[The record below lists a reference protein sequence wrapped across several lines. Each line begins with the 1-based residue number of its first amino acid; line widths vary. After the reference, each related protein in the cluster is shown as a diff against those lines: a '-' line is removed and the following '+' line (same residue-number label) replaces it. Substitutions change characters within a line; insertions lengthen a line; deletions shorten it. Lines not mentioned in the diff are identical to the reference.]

1 MSAKPRRK
9 TEVFP
14 KSRVT
19 IATAF
24 DYRPRMIF
32 NFRTVTGTLA
42 CACLC
47 ASAVAEEATLT
58 KEAMAEAM
66 RTDDFSIPLPAEL
79 MASLEKQGK
88 LDWSAKFRP
97 PIPTNFSSRAQL
109 ALNLGS
115 LVADGF
121 IAVQAEDTTQVRNLS
136 KDILQ
141 VAKNLGVS
149 KDVLMRGSS
158 IMDFADRKQ
167 WDQLKEEL
175 EATQNEVKESM
186 HGSKDGDLVTL
197 VTAGAWARGVDVISS
212 YIAEHYSET
221 SAKILRQPAI
231 VSYLNKKLDAL
242 PDKLRD
248 DPKVKMV
255 RTKMIQMELIVS
267 FPRDK
272 APAVAEVKNLATLA
286 RDLVDDIS
294 RKDSK

>member
-1 MSAKPRRK
+1 
-9 TEVFP
+9 
-14 KSRVT
+14 
-19 IATAF
+19 
-24 DYRPRMIF
+24 MIL
-32 NFRTVTGTLA
+32 NFRMVAGSLA

-47 ASAVAEEATLT
+47 ASAIAEDATLT

-66 RTDDFSIPLPAEL
+66 RTDDFSIPLPAEM
-79 MASLEKQGK
+79 MAALEKQGK

-97 PIPTNFSSRAQL
+97 PIATNYASRAQL
-109 ALNLGS
+109 ALNLGT

-121 IAVQAEDTTQVRNLS
+121 VAVAAEDSQQVKNLG

-141 VAKNLGVS
+141 LAKNLGVP
-149 KDVLMRGSS
+149 KDILMRGSS
-158 IMDFADRKQ
+158 ITDFAERKQ

-197 VTAGAWARGVDVISS
+197 VTAGGWARGVEVIAS
-212 YIAEHYSET
+212 YVAEHYTEA
-221 SAKILRQPAI
+221 SAKILRQPAV

-248 DPKVKMV
+248 DPKVKNV
-255 RTKMIQMELIVS
+255 RTKMIQMEMIVS

-272 APAVAEVKNLATLA
+272 APAAADVKTLAELA
-286 RDLVDDIS
+286 RDLVNDIA